1 MIANELSCLIGEFCS
16 CNCVRKLPPL
26 KAIQCFEAASRLGSF
41 AAAAEEL
48 LVTPSAV
55 SHQIRALER
64 EVGLSLFHRIH
75 RSILLTD
82 AGRRYAERVSEAFGL
97 IEAATRSI
105 DRSGK
110 ADILTIHSVPS
121 FATQWLMPR
130 LSRYSALHPDVDL
143 RLNASVDRV
152 DLATGEADFDIRYG
166 TVFPDSGVEV
176 VPFPEETIVVL
187 CAPQLANGERPIRVL
202 DDLLRHTLIFSEVNL
217 VSWRDWLDRM
227 GAPHIPTDRG
237 PRFDRTFMAI
247 SAAVDG
253 VGVGLESRLQIQR
266 EVDSGR
272 LVLPFG
278 MRGPRLVCHH
288 LLFLKSKAHVPKI
301 KQFREWLVAEL
312 AAAEM

>member
-1 MIANELSCLIGEFCS
+1 M
-16 CNCVRKLPPL
+16 RKLPPL
-26 KAIQCFEAASRLGSF
+26 KAVQCFEAASRLSSF

-64 EVGLSLFHRIH
+64 EVGLSLFHRVH
-75 RSILLTD
+75 RSIVLTD
-82 AGRRYAERVSEAFGL
+82 AGRRYAEQIADAFGL

-105 DRSGK
+105 DRTGK

-130 LSRYSALHPDVDL
+130 LSRYSALHPDVDV

-152 DLATGEADFDIRYG
+152 DLSAGEADFDIRYG
-166 TVFPDSGVEV
+166 TVFPDTGVEV
-176 VPFPEETIVVL
+176 IPFPEETIVVL
-187 CAPQLANGERPIRVL
+187 CAPEIAYGEKPIRVL
-202 DDLLRHTLIFSEVNL
+202 DDLRHHTLIFSEVNL
-217 VSWRDWLDRM
+217 VSWRDWLDQM
-227 GAPHIPTDRG
+227 GLPDIPTDRG

-253 VGVGLESRLQIQR
+253 LGVGLESRLQIQR
-266 EVDSGR
+266 EIDSGR

-278 MRGPRLVCHH
+278 MRGPRLVCHR
-288 LLFLKSKAHVPKI
+288 LLFLRSKANVPKI
-301 KQFREWLVAEL
+301 KNFREWLQAQLAE
-312 AAAEM
+312 AEM

>member
-1 MIANELSCLIGEFCS
+1 M
-16 CNCVRKLPPL
+16 RQLPPL
-26 KAIQCFEAASRLGSF
+26 KAVQCFEAASRLGSF

-55 SHQIRALER
+55 SHQIRSLER
-64 EVGLSLFHRIH
+64 EVGLPLFHRVH
-75 RSILLTD
+75 RSIVLTD
-82 AGRRYAERVSEAFGL
+82 AGRRYAEQIAEAFGL

-105 DRSGK
+105 DRTGK

-130 LSRYSALHPDVDL
+130 LSRYSALHPDVDV
-143 RLNASVDRV
+143 RLNASVNRI
-152 DLATGEADFDIRYG
+152 DLAAGQADFDIRYG
-166 TVFPDSGVEV
+166 TVFPDPGVEV

-187 CAPQLANGERPIRVL
+187 CTPDLAQGERPIRVF
-202 DDLLRHTLIFSEVNL
+202 DDLRAHTLIFSEVNL

-227 GAPHIPTDRG
+227 GAKGIPTGRG

-253 VGVGLESRLQIQR
+253 IGIGLESRLMIQR
-266 EVDSGR
+266 ELDTGR

-278 MRGPRLVCHH
+278 MTGPRLVCHH
-288 LLFLKSKAHVPKI
+288 LLFLKSKANVPKV
-301 KQFREWLVAEL
+301 KAFREWLVSQLAE
-312 AAAEM
+312 AEM